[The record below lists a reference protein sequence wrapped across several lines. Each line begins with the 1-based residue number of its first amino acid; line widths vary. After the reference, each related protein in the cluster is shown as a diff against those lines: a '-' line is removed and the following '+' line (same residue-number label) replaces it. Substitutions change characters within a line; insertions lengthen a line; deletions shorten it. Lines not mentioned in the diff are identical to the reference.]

1 MMGGYLKMMETY
13 LSTLPAWVW
22 IAVSLFIFVVAV
34 TWLLLPFAVFGTKAV
49 LREILHKQEDILH
62 ELKELRLDQQDILYE
77 LRRLRNVQPLPNEQL
92 RRDEQQALR
101 EPSDRDRTRPDHP
114 RP

>member
-1 MMGGYLKMMETY
+1 MGGYLKMMETY
-13 LSTLPAWVW
+13 LSTLPAWAW
-22 IAVSLFIFVVAV
+22 IAVSLMIFVVAA
-34 TWLLLPFAVFGTKAV
+34 TWLLLPFAVFGTKSV
-49 LREILHKQEDILH
+49 LREILHKQKYILQ

-77 LRRLRNVQPLPNEQL
+77 LRRLRNVQLLSDEQL

-101 EPSDRDRTRPDHP
+101 EPSDRNSTRPGHP